1 MFERLR
7 AGGKQVLRLLHPL
20 YLLLATCYLLL
31 ATCYLR
37 LASYHSPLTALLQV
51 FILTNSLYDF
61 TNVVMS
67 FLLGDDWKDHLDLV
81 ICGARKPG

>member
-7 AGGKQVLRLLHPL
+7 AGGK
-20 YLLLATCYLLL
+20 
-31 ATCYLR
+31 
-37 LASYHSPLTALLQV
+37 QV

-67 FLLGDDWKDHLDLV
+67 FLLGDDWKEHLDLV

>member
-1 MFERLR
+1 MMFERLR
-7 AGGKQVLRLLHPL
+7 AGGKQVLPLPHPL
-20 YLLLATCYLLL
+20 NLPLATCYSL
-31 ATCYLR
+31 YLR
-37 LASYHSPLTALLQV
+37 LASYHAPLTALLQV

-67 FLLGDDWKDHLDLV
+67 FLLGDDWKSHLDLV